1 MTVHPD
7 SPLESN
13 IEAQRFTGIE
23 LGRGKE
29 QGRWPLKMPTSVC
42 GRGRERERER
52 GISFFLNDVS
62 QYPQY
67 LIQLVEFL
75 FFSLLFFFKFLEHC
89 AASFHQRCRT
99 FRSLTSFLETKFKI
113 KETGMRQ
120 RVFKVDLAFVNL

>member
-42 GRGRERERER
+42 GRGRERERDRDSIYDCKSNRVPGARVGE
-52 GISFFLNDVS
+52 DE
-62 QYPQY
+62 
-67 LIQLVEFL
+67 EF
-75 FFSLLFFFKFLEHC
+75 
-89 AASFHQRCRT
+89 
-99 FRSLTSFLETKFKI
+99 
-113 KETGMRQ
+113 
-120 RVFKVDLAFVNL
+120 